1 MELQDGDV
9 VVQRLRVVVVVDV
22 RRGHPQGLGS
32 GAAELLGEVVVTDS
46 HVDGVTGADNAGRKV
61 ANDLNLTEK
70 RGQIE
75 LAQSCGT
82 HRH

>member
-32 GAAELLGEVVVTDS
+32 GAAELLGEVVITDS
-46 HVDGVTGADNAGRKV
+46 HVDGVAGADNAGRKV
-61 ANDLNLTEK
+61 CNDLNREK
-70 RGQIE
+70 SLIE
-75 LAQSCGT
+75 SAQSCGS
-82 HRH
+82 HWH